1 MVFAILII
9 EGVSSYIIKYRT
21 ELDDQYG
28 ILLKRVFKTCL
39 LKFGKVYFC
48 ILNPLTA
55 PCIDS
60 M

>member
-28 ILLKRVFKTCL
+28 IF
-39 LKFGKVYFC
+39 
-48 ILNPLTA
+48 
-55 PCIDS
+55 
-60 M
+60 